1 MRNKLIVTV
10 QNFAVQYFAVLFFGG
25 GQEKD
30 LGMSD
35 KQFTSNISNLEPRI
49 EIVSDTK
56 NQRKKNMLSEIRF
69 NEKEVLRDDLFTA
82 RSKTFGRVGCNAK
95 RMCLIGK

>member
-1 MRNKLIVTV
+1 
-10 QNFAVQYFAVLFFGG
+10 
-25 GQEKD
+25 
-30 LGMSD
+30 MSD
-35 KQFTSNISNLEPRI
+35 QQVTSKISNSEPRI

-82 RSKTFGRVGCNAK
+82 RSKNLWEGWVQRQKNVPYWQISNW
-95 RMCLIGK
+95 R

>member
-1 MRNKLIVTV
+1 MLCNT
-10 QNFAVQYFAVLFFGG
+10 FAVIFVFGG

-35 KQFTSNISNLEPRI
+35 QQVTSNISNLEPRI

-56 NQRKKNMLSEIRF
+56 QSAQEKLAEQNFVSMKTKSYMMISPPPLDRKLLGGLGATP
-69 NEKEVLRDDLFTA
+69 KECALLA
-82 RSKTFGRVGCNAK
+82 NK
-95 RMCLIGK
+95 